1 MEELWEQ
8 LSYERNQH
16 YLYENWY
23 NDLKDKTDYLIDNI
37 KKVMDKIP
45 FIIKTI
51 VNKLFGSQSMNLKFF
66 IQQYDEDYK
75 MKQKI
80 TKNNQF
86 DFY

>member
-1 MEELWEQ
+1 M
-8 LSYERNQH
+8 
-16 YLYENWY
+16 
-23 NDLKDKTDYLIDNI
+23 IDNI
-37 KKVMDKIP
+37 KNVMDRIP